1 MSYKVKLQSFEGPFD
16 LLVYLIE
23 NAEMNIYDIEI
34 SKITGQYLDYIKAME
49 EMDISVSTEFMVL
62 ASSLIEI
69 KSKMILPRM
78 SNTGE
83 DIIEEDPRSELVAR
97 LVEYKRY
104 KKAAEIL
111 QEREEI
117 SMRIFQKPQEDISEF
132 LEQPDEYL
140 SLDLNQFAS
149 AFDAFI
155 QRKHRIEAVK
165 KHYTRVEREKASI
178 DSRINYIVN
187 KLKKKLGQVFN
198 FKDLILDKHSKY
210 DVVITFISL
219 LEMTKERVVKVKQE
233 STYGSIQVGPG
244 ERIDEGD
251 IKYEQ

>member
-1 MSYKVKLQSFEGPFD
+1 
-16 LLVYLIE
+16 
-23 NAEMNIYDIEI
+23 
-34 SKITGQYLDYIKAME
+34 ME

-117 SMRIFQKPQEDISEF
+117 SMRIFQKPQED
-132 LEQPDEYL
+132 
-140 SLDLNQFAS
+140 
-149 AFDAFI
+149 
-155 QRKHRIEAVK
+155 V
-165 KHYTRVEREKASI
+165 
-178 DSRINYIVN
+178 
-187 KLKKKLGQVFN
+187 
-198 FKDLILDKHSKY
+198 
-210 DVVITFISL
+210 
-219 LEMTKERVVKVKQE
+219 
-233 STYGSIQVGPG
+233 
-244 ERIDEGD
+244 
-251 IKYEQ
+251 